1 MTIGR
6 SDLSADQVVAF
17 DSVVSWLA
25 DPNRR
30 QWFIL
35 GGYAGTGK
43 TTVTAALAEMFEED
57 GISVHYCAYTGKA
70 ASVLRTKMAGSSI
83 NPDKI
88 STIHN
93 LLYVPITDEQ
103 TGEVLGWRK
112 VGQDT
117 WWELIDLIVV
127 DEGSMVPSQI
137 WGDLLDLRVPI
148 LIVGDHGQ
156 LPPVGDAIQLIQ
168 NPDVRLE
175 KIHRQAL
182 GNPILA
188 LATHVR
194 AGRKLERFEPSDN
207 RVRFLNDFLSV
218 AHTMNLEHVSIC
230 YTNATRTL
238 LNTIVRERLKLPASI
253 PTDGDLVV
261 CLKNVNSIQVF
272 NGMRG
277 ILSNL
282 VQHQHWP
289 EHLSANVFFPQENT
303 NIPAR
308 MNLEQFGKP
317 TFKQFSDI
325 KSSRYTSWDDVGM
338 LFDYGYVLTCHKMQG
353 SQAKEVTVAVEK
365 WLGKTEDDRRRWLY
379 TACTRASER
388 LNLVLED

>member
-1 MTIGR
+1 MNLVQR

-43 TTVTAALAEMFEED
+43 TTVTAALAEMFAQDE
-57 GISVHYCAYTGKA
+57 IRVRYCAYTGKA
-70 ASVLRTKMAGSSI
+70 ASVLKNKMTGFQI
-83 NPDKI
+83 NASCI
-88 STIHN
+88 STIHG
-93 LLYVPITDEQ
+93 LLYKPIVNEE
-103 TGEVLGWRK
+103 TGKVEGWAKLRA
-112 VGQDT
+112 V
-117 WWELIDLIVV
+117 EADLIVV
-127 DEGSMVPSQI
+127 DEGSMIPKGI
-137 WGDLLDLRVPI
+137 WEDLKALELPI
-148 LIVGDHGQ
+148 LVVGDHGQ
-156 LPPVGDAIQLIQ
+156 LPPVGDTPQLMQ
-168 NPDVRLE
+168 NPDARLE

-218 AHTMNLEHVSIC
+218 AHTMSLEHVSIC
-230 YTNATRTL
+230 YTNATRVL
-238 LNTIVRERLKLPASI
+238 LNTIVRERLSLPTGT

-261 CLKNVNSIQVF
+261 CLKNANKIHVF

-277 ILSNL
+277 ILSGS
-282 VQHQHWP
+282 HPDPAWP
-289 EHLSANVFFPQENT
+289 EHLRAQVFFPQENT
-303 NIPAR
+303 QIPEVR
-308 MNLEQFGKP
+308 MNLEQFGQP

-325 KSSRYTSWDDVGM
+325 KRSRYTSWDDVGM

-353 SQAKEVTVAVEK
+353 SQAQEVTIAVEK
-365 WLGKTEDDRRRWLY
+365 WLGKTEEDRRRWLY